1 MKKFLSIAEGK
12 LVNDGM
18 QPTAKAKL
26 DLLTDSEDAQ
36 PTFPFILESLGL
48 HACLDAMDA
57 VPYQHEDFTDKT
69 LRLLAIDA
77 AYRVMPLWEN
87 AEVSQD
93 GLRDLL
99 RLAHLYAHD
108 EVEHKEYQE
117 RTWEVAQ
124 PIMREDKSQSS
135 ITAAQTARDCALL
148 SASHSL
154 IPALNRA
161 IEAVQSHHGDIARG
175 CAYSYKADQE
185 HALRYAWVHGG
196 PISFGATFAVTSKHV
211 LAVVEAEIWH
221 VAYTIADE
229 LLGFVGYENVGIS
242 EKEMR
247 SFLLEA
253 LASASEDIAHEV
265 LHKGARRVID
275 AAMAAELFGKAK
287 ALASDAAQGVF
298 RDACS
303 DPNMYEQLAIGRTAI
318 AAACHDFEDHEAFA
332 ICHALHYLHEGSF
345 YKIHPI
351 NAKADEIAKD
361 VALDAR
367 KKLNLE
373 QMAYAAASCYAG
385 NVEMGFQENALAR
398 LLALFKLM
406 I

>member
-26 DLLTDSEDAQ
+26 DLLTDSEDAL

-57 VPYQHEDFTDKT
+57 VPYQHEDFVETT

-93 GLRDLL
+93 GLKELL
-99 RLAHLYAHD
+99 RLAHLYAYD
-108 EVEHKEYQE
+108 EIEHEEYQE
-117 RTWEVAQ
+117 RMWEVAQ
-124 PIMREDKSQSS
+124 PIMHEDKSHSS
-135 ITAAQTARDCALL
+135 LTAAQDARDCALL

-161 IEAVQSHHGDIARG
+161 IEAVQSHHGDVARS

-185 HALRYAWVHGG
+185 HALRSAWDHGG

-211 LAVVEAEIWH
+211 LAAVEAEIWH
-221 VAYTIADE
+221 VAYTIAEE
-229 LLGFVGYENVGIS
+229 LLGFVGYENVEIT

-247 SFLLEA
+247 SFLMEA

-265 LHKGARRVID
+265 LHKSARLVID
-275 AAMAAELFGKAK
+275 AAMAVESFDEARELAR
-287 ALASDAAQGVF
+287 DAAQAFF

-303 DPNMYEQLAIGRTAI
+303 DPDMYEQLTIGRTAI

-332 ICHALHYLHEGSF
+332 ICHTLHYLHEGSL
-345 YKIHPI
+345 YKVHPI
-351 NAKADEIAKD
+351 NVKADEIAKG
-361 VALDAR
+361 VALNAR
-367 KKLNLE
+367 KKLSLE
-373 QMAYAAASCYAG
+373 QMAYAAAGSYAG
-385 NVEMGFQENALAR
+385 NVETSIQADVLGR
-398 LLALFKLM
+398 LLLNT
-406 I
+406 

>member
-1 MKKFLSIAEGK
+1 MKNFLSIAEGK

-36 PTFPFILESLGL
+36 PTFPFILENLGL
-48 HACLDAMDA
+48 HACLEAMDA
-57 VPYQHEDFTDKT
+57 VPYQHEDFIEKT

-87 AEVSQD
+87 AEVAQD
-93 GLRDLL
+93 GLKDLL

-108 EVEHKEYQE
+108 EIEHQEYQE
-117 RTWEVAQ
+117 RMWEVAQ
-124 PIMREDKSQSS
+124 PIMRENKSDGSL
-135 ITAAQTARDCALL
+135 AAAYAARDCALFA
-148 SASHSL
+148 ASHNL

-161 IEAVQSHHGDIARG
+161 VEAAQAYRGDIARG
-175 CAYSYKADQE
+175 CAYSYKADQD
-185 HALRYAWVHGG
+185 HALRFAWDHGG
-196 PISFGATFAVTSKHV
+196 SISFGATFAVTSKHL
-211 LAVVEAEIWH
+211 LAAVEAEIWH

-229 LLGFVGYENVGIS
+229 LLGFVGYENVEIT
-242 EKEMR
+242 EKEME

-253 LASASEDIAHEV
+253 LESASEDIAYEV

-275 AAMAAELFGKAK
+275 SAMAAGSFDEARELAR
-287 ALASDAAQGVF
+287 DAAQAFF

-303 DPNMYEQLAIGRTAI
+303 DPDMYEQLAIGRTAI

-345 YKIHPI
+345 YKVRPL
-351 NAKADEIAKD
+351 NQKADEIAKS

-367 KKLNLE
+367 KGLSLE
-373 QMAYAAASCYAG
+373 QMAYAAASFSAG
-385 NVEMGFQENALAR
+385 NHEMGIQTDVLSQ
-398 LLALFKLM
+398 LLTSA
-406 I
+406 

>member
-57 VPYQHEDFTDKT
+57 APYQHEDFVETT

-93 GLRDLL
+93 GLKDLL
-99 RLAHLYAHD
+99 RLAHLYAHGEID
-108 EVEHKEYQE
+108 HEEYQE
-117 RTWEVAQ
+117 RMWGVAQ
-124 PIMREDKSQSS
+124 PIMREDKSHSS
-135 ITAAQTARDCALL
+135 LTAAQDARDCALL

-154 IPALNRA
+154 IPALSRA

-185 HALRYAWVHGG
+185 HALCSAWDHGG

-211 LAVVEAEIWH
+211 LAAVEAEVWH

-229 LLGFVGYENVGIS
+229 LLGFVGYENVEIT

-247 SFLLEA
+247 NFLLEA

-265 LHKGARRVID
+265 LHKGARHVID
-275 AAMAAELFGKAK
+275 TAK
-287 ALASDAAQGVF
+287 AARSFDEARYLARDAAQGVF
-298 RDACS
+298 RDAGS
-303 DPNMYEQLAIGRTAI
+303 DPDMYEQLAIGRTAI

-332 ICHALHYLHEGSF
+332 ICHALHYLHQGSF
-345 YKIHPI
+345 YKFHPI
-351 NAKADEIAKD
+351 NGKADKIAKD

-373 QMAYAAASCYAG
+373 QMAYATAASYAG
-385 NVEMGFQENALAR
+385 KIEMSIQTEALGRLLVNAL
-398 LLALFKLM
+398 
-406 I
+406 

>member
-26 DLLTDSEDAQ
+26 ELLTDSEDAQ

-57 VPYQHEDFTDKT
+57 VPYQHEDFVETT

-87 AEVSQD
+87 TEVSQD
-93 GLRDLL
+93 GLKDLL
-99 RLAHLYAHD
+99 QLAHLYAHG
-108 EVEHKEYQE
+108 EVEHEEYQE
-117 RTWEVAQ
+117 RMWEVAQ
-124 PIMREDKSQSS
+124 PIMREDKSHSS

-161 IEAVQSHHGDIARG
+161 IEAVQSHHGGIARG

-185 HALRYAWVHGG
+185 HALRSAWEHGG

-211 LAVVEAEIWH
+211 LAAVEAEIWH

-229 LLGFVGYENVGIS
+229 LLGFVGYENVGITQ
-242 EKEMR
+242 KEMR
-247 SFLLEA
+247 SFLMEA
-253 LASASEDIAHEV
+253 LASAGEDIAHEV
-265 LHKGARRVID
+265 LHKGARLVID
-275 AAMAAELFGKAK
+275 TAMAAGSFDEARD
-287 ALASDAAQGVF
+287 LARDAAQGVF

-303 DPNMYEQLAIGRTAI
+303 DPDMYEQLAIGRTAI
-318 AAACHDFEDHEAFA
+318 ATACHDFEDHEAFA
-332 ICHALHYLHEGSF
+332 ICHALHDLHEGSF

-351 NAKADEIAKD
+351 NAKANEIAKI
-361 VALDAR
+361 VALAAR
-367 KKLNLE
+367 KKLSLE
-373 QMAYAAASCYAG
+373 QMAYAAASGYAG
-385 NVEMGFQENALAR
+385 NVEMGIQTDVLSHFLSDA
-398 LLALFKLM
+398 
-406 I
+406 